1 MTRRTNNEE
10 IFRIFWFAR
19 VAIFYLLFEVWS
31 YGIVEVATAV
41 LGLENRDIHMHCNP
55 KIYTCF
61 CANPSLANQKQ
72 PI

>member
-1 MTRRTNNEE
+1 MKKYLEYSGLHGLQFS
-10 IFRIFWFAR
+10 IFC
-19 VAIFYLLFEVWS
+19 FEVWS

-41 LGLENRDIHMHCNP
+41 LGLENRDIHMHRNP